1 MNWPGLVAQSDNTLV
16 RAFGIATTYDPAT
29 GPAISVSGIFD
40 AAYVRVE
47 AGEAGV
53 ASAGP
58 AVFYRLGTSSAVVTI
73 GGIACVLELPVDP
86 DNDDPEIT
94 IKGVRYRVAESKKDG
109 QGGVV
114 LLLHVKP

>member
-16 RAFGIATTYDPAT
+16 RAFGIPTTYDPAT
-29 GPAISVSGIFD
+29 GPAILVTGIFD

-58 AVFYRLGTSSAVVTI
+58 AVFYRLSD
-73 GGIACVLELPVDP
+73 LPVDP
-86 DNDDPEIT
+86 ENDDPTIT
-94 IKGVRYRVAESKKDG
+94 ITGVAYRVVEVMKDG
-109 QGGVV
+109 QGGV
-114 LLLHVKP
+114 LMRLHVKP